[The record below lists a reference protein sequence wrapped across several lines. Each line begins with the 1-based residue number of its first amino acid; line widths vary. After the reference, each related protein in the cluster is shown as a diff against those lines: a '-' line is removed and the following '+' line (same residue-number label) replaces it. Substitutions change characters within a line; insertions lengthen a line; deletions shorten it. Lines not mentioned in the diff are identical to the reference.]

1 MSESIGCLAA
11 KLSNYVHLTDRDH
24 AHLALLEREEQVFGR
39 HQEIVAAGE
48 PLKNLY
54 IVKEGWAYSYV
65 DTRDGRRQ
73 IVKLHMPGDLIGF
86 ESLPS
91 AVVAC
96 SVRAASTTTLCPFLP
111 DMLRIVFS
119 KAGRL
124 AAILF
129 AMSCRDQEMMV
140 GRLRAIGRMDA
151 RERLIQM
158 LLDVVNQI
166 RLTMPDVN
174 LPVEIPLSQTE
185 IGDYVGLTNVH
196 VSKTL
201 IRLEREGFIA
211 RSDGYRIEILN
222 ESGMERVVDYQNY
235 HRALDTSWFPDY
247 HFSDS

>member
-11 KLSNYVHLTDRDH
+11 KLSNYVQLTERDH
-24 AHLALLEREEQVFGR
+24 AHLDILERETQTYQR
-39 HQEIVAAGE
+39 HQEIVSAGE
-48 PLKNLY
+48 DLKYLY

-91 AVVAC
+91 ASVAC
-96 SVRAASTTTLCPFLP
+96 SVRAASTLVLCPFVPTALN
-111 DMLRIVFS
+111 IIFS
-119 KAGRL
+119 KAQRL

-140 GRLRAIGRMDA
+140 SRLRAIGRMDA

-158 LLDVVNQI
+158 LLDTINQM
-166 RLTMPDVN
+166 RLTEPEISQPLV
-174 LPVEIPLSQTE
+174 IPLSQTE

-201 IRLEREGFIA
+201 IRLEREGLIA
-211 RSDGYRIEILN
+211 RSDGYRVEIVN
-222 ESGMERVVDYQNY
+222 ESAMERIVDYENN
-235 HRALDTSWFPDY
+235 HRALDTSWFPEY
-247 HFSDS
+247 

>member
-1 MSESIGCLAA
+1 MHESMGCLAA
-11 KLSNYVHLTDRDH
+11 KLSNYVHLTERDL
-24 AHLALLEREEQVFGR
+24 AHLALLEREEQTFPR
-39 HQEIVAAGE
+39 HHEIVANGE

-91 AVVAC
+91 ATVAC
-96 SVRAASTTTLCPFLP
+96 SVRSASTVVLCPFLP
-111 DMLRIVFS
+111 EALQIVFS
-119 KAGRL
+119 KAERL

-129 AMSCRDQEMMV
+129 AMSCRDQEIMV
-140 GRLRAIGRMDA
+140 SRLRAIGRMDA

-158 LLDVVNQI
+158 LLDMINQI
-166 RLTMPDVN
+166 RLTDADIQWP
-174 LPVEIPLSQTE
+174 LTIPLSQTE

-201 IRLEREGFIA
+201 IRLEREGLIA
-211 RSDGYRIEILN
+211 RTDGYRLEILN
-222 ESGMERVVDYQNY
+222 EAAMERIVDYENY
-235 HRALDTSWFPDY
+235 HRALDTSWFPKY
-247 HFSDS
+247 